1 MEISYCNP
9 LKSDCKSHQSCKTK
23 NNKCK
28 GECAS
33 KCCGKACNS
42 GSIVVAVIEKSTK
55 RI

>member
-9 LKSDCKSHQSCKTK
+9 LKSDSKSHQSGKTK
-23 NNKCK
+23 NNK
-28 GECAS
+28 S
-33 KCCGKACNS
+33 KEKCTSKYCGKACNS